1 MSHGRNVNQMRRVR
15 AKAIVFTA
23 FLGALPAL
31 AFAPSAEARSKAAQ
45 WLADREI
52 AEACESGRG
61 SIDPSGVIERDLDG
75 DGRDDL
81 IISHEAISCEGEM
94 ARSLFCGM
102 QVCSVKFY
110 LRRGELLKPELEML
124 GAGVEVGSGQV
135 PAISMYAHGGARGS
149 VRWSGNGFE

>member
-1 MSHGRNVNQMRRVR
+1 
-15 AKAIVFTA
+15 
-23 FLGALPAL
+23 
-31 AFAPSAEARSKAAQ
+31 
-45 WLADREI
+45 
-52 AEACESGRG
+52 
-61 SIDPSGVIERDLDG
+61 
-75 DGRDDL
+75 
-81 IISHEAISCEGEM
+81 
-94 ARSLFCGM
+94 M